1 MSQRASLN
9 NFMVVVLH
17 LPAFTPEIFTL
28 TAAGRPALV
37 LVVIASVCGPGCGT
51 SNWGRKSPFSCG
63 SGKPLLCGFVR
74 RAIDRH
80 PEHRRI
86 VLVAPDLDGHEL
98 AQEGAEGFG
107 ILTSDR
113 AQVLD
118 IDTAGQARSGGASWS
133 GSNWVLPGDGTGF
146 VAVDERGIVISLM
159 TSKGSQ
165 DAAAE
170 QADRDPTGR
179 HPRSMSGALSL
190 VRSRW
195 AEDRLADIRGDLVG
209 SALPPAGSWPLPPRG
224 MFENPSIFSNFGVA
238 WSRPTGTRSAASMRG
253 ADEPPIASLTS

>member
-9 NFMVVVLH
+9 NFMVVALH

-190 VRSRW
+190 GRSRW

-209 SALPPAGSWPLPPRG
+209 SALPPAGSWPL
-224 MFENPSIFSNFGVA
+224 
-238 WSRPTGTRSAASMRG
+238 SAAWHV
-253 ADEPPIASLTS
+253 

>member
-9 NFMVVVLH
+9 NFMVVALH

-86 VLVAPDLDGHEL
+86 VLVAPDLDGDEL

-118 IDTAGQARSGGASWS
+118 IDTAENAENDGGLGGRAPAVRVGRARTGCCPVMVPASSPW
-133 GSNWVLPGDGTGF
+133 T
-146 VAVDERGIVISLM
+146 
-159 TSKGSQ
+159 
-165 DAAAE
+165 
-170 QADRDPTGR
+170 
-179 HPRSMSGALSL
+179 
-190 VRSRW
+190 
-195 AEDRLADIRGDLVG
+195 
-209 SALPPAGSWPLPPRG
+209 
-224 MFENPSIFSNFGVA
+224 
-238 WSRPTGTRSAASMRG
+238 SAA
-253 ADEPPIASLTS
+253 L